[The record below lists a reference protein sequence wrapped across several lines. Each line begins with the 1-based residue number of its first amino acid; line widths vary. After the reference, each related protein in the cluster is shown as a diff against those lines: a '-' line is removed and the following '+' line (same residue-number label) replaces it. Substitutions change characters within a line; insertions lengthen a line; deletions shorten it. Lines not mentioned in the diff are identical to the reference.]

1 MNGVIHTRNRRKLCL
16 KGQFVIK
23 LLCFCLIIFSVSLH
37 ALTEQKSTNRV
48 NIGVS
53 PSLPP
58 YVFSKNNSGLQ
69 LELIKAAFKSQ
80 GITDLNIIYMSN
92 KRVEHSLEQAE
103 IDVAVNYAG
112 SRIEGIY
119 PSQSLL
125 SYQNVAVSLTKN
137 NFKINSVY
145 ALTGKSVL
153 AFQNA
158 TAFLPHPYKK
168 VTTKLNYY
176 EEVVNQAAQ
185 VDHLMKEWVD
195 VVVLEK
201 RVFLYYLQQYQ
212 LENNTKEITIHPI
225 FSEAARPAYFNDKPL
240 QELFDM
246 GLAHIKKS
254 GEYNAIMT
262 FDGTNYAKASYDGLI
277 K

>member
-1 MNGVIHTRNRRKLCL
+1 
-16 KGQFVIK
+16 
-23 LLCFCLIIFSVSLH
+23 
-37 ALTEQKSTNRV
+37 
-48 NIGVS
+48 
-53 PSLPP
+53 
-58 YVFSKNNSGLQ
+58 
-69 LELIKAAFKSQ
+69 
-80 GITDLNIIYMSN
+80 MSN
-92 KRVEHSLEQAE
+92 KRVEYSLEQAE

-125 SYQNVAVSLTKN
+125 SYQNVAVSLAKN

-158 TAFLPHPYKK
+158 TAFLPHPYKR

-212 LENNTKEITIHPI
+212 QDNDTKEITIHPI
-225 FSEAARPAYFNDKPL
+225 FSEAARPAYFNNKVL
-240 QELFDM
+240 QALFDM

-254 GEYNAIMT
+254 GEYNAIMA
-262 FDGTNYAKASYDGLI
+262 FDGTNYATVPDDGLV

>member
-1 MNGVIHTRNRRKLCL
+1 MKKL
-16 KGQFVIK
+16 F
-23 LLCFCLIIFSVSLH
+23 CFCFILISVNLH
-37 ALTEQKSTNRV
+37 ALTEQKSTNPI

-58 YVFSKNNSGLQ
+58 YVFSKDNSGLQ

-80 GITDLNIIYMSN
+80 GVTDLNIIYMSN
-92 KRVEHSLEQAE
+92 KRVEYSLEQAE
-103 IDVAVNYAG
+103 LDVAVNYAG
-112 SRIEGIY
+112 SRVEGIY

-125 SYQNVAVSLTKN
+125 SYQNVAVSLAKN

-158 TAFLPHPYKK
+158 TAFLPHPYKR
-168 VTTKLNYY
+168 VTTKLNHY

-212 LENNTKEITIHPI
+212 SNNEPKEITIHPI
-225 FSEAARPAYFNDKPL
+225 FSEAARPAYFNNKSL

-246 GLAHIKKS
+246 GLDHIKQS
-254 GEYNAIMT
+254 GEYNAIMA
-262 FDGTNYAKASYDGLI
+262 FNGTNYATAPDDGLV

>member
-1 MNGVIHTRNRRKLCL
+1 M
-16 KGQFVIK
+16 
-23 LLCFCLIIFSVSLH
+23 
-37 ALTEQKSTNRV
+37 
-48 NIGVS
+48 
-53 PSLPP
+53 
-58 YVFSKNNSGLQ
+58 
-69 LELIKAAFKSQ
+69 
-80 GITDLNIIYMSN
+80 
-92 KRVEHSLEQAE
+92 
-103 IDVAVNYAG
+103 
-112 SRIEGIY
+112 GIY

-158 TAFLPHPYKK
+158 TSFLPHPYKR
-168 VTTKLNYY
+168 VTARLNYY
-176 EEVVNQAAQ
+176 EEVVNQEAQ

-212 LENNTKEITIHPI
+212 QDNDTKEITIHPI
-225 FSEAARPAYFNDKPL
+225 FSEAARPAYFNNKKL
-240 QELFDM
+240 QALFDT

-254 GEYNAIMT
+254 GEYNAIMA
-262 FDGTNYAKASYDGLI
+262 FDGTNYAIAPDDGLV